1 VGAGVGAPVV
11 KADGVVQDLDPD
23 VPVLVMKLGHYPL
36 HHGVMGA
43 IRSLGRAGVPVYGV
57 HEDRLAPA
65 GLSKYLTGRFV
76 WPTTSDDP
84 RGLLEGMASIAEK
97 IGRPA
102 ILLPTDD
109 RAAVFV
115 AEHAA
120 PLRQRFR
127 FLDQPAGL
135 PRRLADKLEL
145 YQICRALGV
154 ASPDVAVAASRAELV
169 EFSRQA
175 MFPVMVKLP
184 QGSIRSQG
192 PALLRAGILP
202 TMIAHSPGELLQLH
216 QRVENLRSGP
226 ALLQEHIPHGEDWIV
241 HGYCNERSECLV
253 GFTGVKLRS
262 YPPQVG
268 ATTLGV
274 CQSNPLLLQQA
285 TTLLRRIGYRGIL
298 DMDWRLDHRDGQYK
312 LLDFNPRVGAQ
323 FRLFVNRHGVD
334 VVRAMHLD
342 LTGRPVPRDAPPE
355 GRMFMTEPFDVLAA
369 LALRRQGRLTL
380 AAWWSSVRQPGEL
393 ELGWLDA
400 DDLLPV
406 ASLAARSLYRM
417 VVKGLHLGTTPSAG
431 PGRPPRYRP
440 GRAVSRVAAAADGR
454 AADRRQVSVSRRQR
468 AGAWRFRGSARDR

>member
-1 VGAGVGAPVV
+1 MGALVV
-11 KADGVVQDLDPD
+11 KADGVVQDLDSN

-43 IRSLGRAGVPVYGV
+43 IRSLGRVGVPVYGV

-65 GLSKYLTGRFV
+65 GLSRYVAGRFV
-76 WPTTSDDP
+76 WPTTADDP
-84 RGLLEGMASIAEK
+84 RGLLEGMASIADK

-115 AEHAA
+115 AEHAD
-120 PLRQRFR
+120 PLRQRFQ

-145 YQICRALGV
+145 HRICRALGV
-154 ASPDVAVAASRAELV
+154 ASPDAAVAASRAELV
-169 EFSRQA
+169 EFSRRA
-175 MFPVMVKLP
+175 RFPVMVKLA

-192 PALLRAGILP
+192 PALLHAGILP
-202 TMIAHSPGELLQLH
+202 TMIADSPGELVRLH
-216 QRVENLRSGP
+216 ERVEDLQAGP
-226 ALLQEHIPHGEDWIV
+226 ALLQEHIPRGEDWIV

-274 CQSNPLLLQQA
+274 CRSNPLLLRQ
-285 TTLLRRIGYRGIL
+285 TTALLRRIGYRGIL
-298 DMDWRLDHRDGQYK
+298 DMDWRLDHRDDQYK

-342 LTGRPVPRDAPPE
+342 LTGRPVPGDAPPE
-355 GRMFMTEPFDVLAA
+355 DRMFMAEPLDVLAA
-369 LALRRQGRLTL
+369 LALRRQGKLTV
-380 AAWWSSVRQPGEL
+380 AGWWSSVRQPADL

-400 DDLLPV
+400 HDLLPV
-406 ASLAARSLYRM
+406 ASLAVRSLYRM
-417 VVKGLHLGTTPSAG
+417 VVKGLRLDRTPRAG

-440 GRAVSRVAAAADGR
+440 GRAPVMLPRPPTAVGPIG
-454 AADRRQVSVSRRQR
+454 VSVSRRPR
-468 AGAWRFRGSARDR
+468 AGAWRFRGSARGR

>member
-1 VGAGVGAPVV
+1 M

-23 VPVLVMKLGHYPL
+23 VPVLIMKLGHYPL

-65 GLSKYLTGRFV
+65 GLSRYLAGRFI
-76 WPTTSDDP
+76 WPTTS
-84 RGLLEGMASIAEK
+84 GELQELLEGMASIAEK

-120 PLRQRFR
+120 ALRQHFR

-135 PRRLADKLEL
+135 PHRLADKMEL
-145 YQICRALGV
+145 YRICRALGV
-154 ASPDVAVAASRAELV
+154 ASPEAVAASSRTDLV
-169 EFSRQA
+169 EFSRRA
-175 MFPVMVKLP
+175 RFPVMLKLA

-192 PALLRAGILP
+192 PALLRAGVLP
-202 TMIAHSPGELLQLH
+202 TMIANNSRELLRLH
-216 QRVENLRSGP
+216 ERVEDLQAGP
-226 ALLQEHIPHGEDWIV
+226 VLLQEYIPQGEDWIV

-274 CQSNPLLLQQA
+274 CRSNPLLLQQA
-285 TTLLRRIGYRGIL
+285 TALLRLIGYRGIL

-323 FRLFVNRHGVD
+323 FRLFVNRHGID
-334 VVRAMHLD
+334 VVQAMHLD
-342 LTGRPVPRDAPPE
+342 LTGRPVPGDTPPE
-355 GRMFMTEPFDVLAA
+355 GRMFMAEPFDVLSA
-369 LALRRQGRLTL
+369 LALRRQGKLTL
-380 AAWWSSVRQPGEL
+380 AGWWSSVRQPGDL
-393 ELGWLDA
+393 ELGWLHA

-406 ASLAARSLYRM
+406 ASLAVRSLFEM
-417 VVKGLHLGTTPSAG
+417 VVKGLHLGIGTTPSAG

-440 GRAVSRVAAAADGR
+440 GRAVPHVAMAGWRRRGDRSASASRVDLE
-454 AADRRQVSVSRRQR
+454 
-468 AGAWRFRGSARDR
+468 